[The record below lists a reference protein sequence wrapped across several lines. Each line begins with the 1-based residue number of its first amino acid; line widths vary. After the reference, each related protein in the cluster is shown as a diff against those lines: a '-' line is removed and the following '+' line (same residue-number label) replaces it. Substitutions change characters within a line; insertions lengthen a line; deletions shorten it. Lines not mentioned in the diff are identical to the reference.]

1 MQHCQYINNHL
12 RQSKRALLSCTAGS
26 FYQIINYNMDV
37 RKEYFRLKELSI
49 HSTGEDRVRADEA
62 LEHFLNGLNEADKEI
77 VFKAIE
83 EDFASLHRTAHEAR
97 ELKEKI
103 ALRDQLEDVLPLISV
118 SALSKKYFGK
128 SSSWFYQRLNGNLV
142 HGKPAAF
149 TQEELFRL
157 ADALKEIGNKINH
170 AALSIH

>member
-1 MQHCQYINNHL
+1 
-12 RQSKRALLSCTAGS
+12 
-26 FYQIINYNMDV
+26 MDV
-37 RKEYFRLKELSI
+37 RKEYFRLKELNM

-77 VFKAIE
+77 VFKEIE
-83 EDFASLHRTAHEAR
+83 EDFASLHQTAHEAHK
-97 ELKEKI
+97 LKKKI
-103 ALRDQLEDVLPLISV
+103 ALKKQLEDVLPLISI
-118 SALSKKYFGK
+118 SALSKNYFGK
-128 SSSWFYQRLNGNLV
+128 SSYWFYQRLNGNLV

-157 ADALKEIGNKINH
+157 ADALKDIGNKITH

>member
-1 MQHCQYINNHL
+1 
-12 RQSKRALLSCTAGS
+12 
-26 FYQIINYNMDV
+26 MDV
-37 RKEYFRLKELSI
+37 RKEYFRLKELSM

-103 ALRDQLEDVLPLISV
+103 ALREQLEDVLPLISV

>member
-1 MQHCQYINNHL
+1 
-12 RQSKRALLSCTAGS
+12 
-26 FYQIINYNMDV
+26 MDV
-37 RKEYFRLKELSI
+37 RKEYFRLKELNM
-49 HSTGEDRVRADEA
+49 HSTGEDRDRADEA
-62 LEHFLNGLNEADKEI
+62 LEHFLNGLNEADKKI

-103 ALRDQLEDVLPLISV
+103 ALREQLEDVLPLISV

>member
-1 MQHCQYINNHL
+1 
-12 RQSKRALLSCTAGS
+12 
-26 FYQIINYNMDV
+26 MDV

>member
-1 MQHCQYINNHL
+1 
-12 RQSKRALLSCTAGS
+12 
-26 FYQIINYNMDV
+26 MDV
-37 RKEYFRLKELSI
+37 RKEYFRLKELSM

-128 SSSWFYQRLNGNLV
+128 SSTWFYQRLNGNLV

>member
-1 MQHCQYINNHL
+1 
-12 RQSKRALLSCTAGS
+12 
-26 FYQIINYNMDV
+26 MDV
-37 RKEYFRLKELSI
+37 RKEYFRLKELNM

-103 ALRDQLEDVLPLISV
+103 ALREQLEDVLPLISV